1 MNVARDY
8 DDYRHLLAGRRLPAA
23 FVDLDVLDANLA
35 DLRRRAGSLR
45 IRLVTKSI
53 RSVAILRRALASSPQ
68 FQGLMCYSPAEAAW
82 LASLGFDDLL
92 VAYPSV
98 EPDDLRAVAAQVRA
112 GRTIALMVDAEIQV
126 RRIAAIAQA
135 EGVVQPVAI
144 DLDMSSDFPG
154 LHFGVFRS
162 PVDGAAAALA
172 LAAEIARHPS
182 LRLDGLMGYE
192 SQIAGLMDAVPGK
205 ALKNAVV
212 GWLKRRSIPE
222 INERRRATVAA
233 LAAAG
238 HALRFVNGGGSG
250 SFESTRADTSVT
262 ELAAGSG
269 LYVPTLFDHYRAF
282 EARPAAGFAVAVT
295 RAPRPGIVTCAGGG
309 YPASGPGGADRMPQP
324 WLPAGCTLIANEGA
338 GEVQTPVRVPA
349 GVTLAPGDPLL
360 FRHAKAGELCE
371 RFNELLLIEDG
382 AVVDA
387 VATYRGDGKCFF

>member
-1 MNVARDY
+1 MTVARDY

-53 RSVAILRRALASSPQ
+53 RSIAILRRALASSPQ

-112 GRTIALMVDAEIQV
+112 GRTIALMVDAAIQV

-172 LAAEIARHPS
+172 LAAEIARQPS

-205 ALKNAVV
+205 VLKNAVV

-238 HALRFVNGGGSG
+238 HTLRFVNGGGSG

-309 YPASGPGGADRMPQP
+309 YPASGPGGADRMPRP